1 MTFCQT
7 HEPIPVRSGGRSQRQ
22 QGCRLEVQQVSAPSH
37 LAVSNIEMSSAQ
49 IKSTLDADLCYL
61 VTRVPALCRP

>member
-1 MTFCQT
+1 
-7 HEPIPVRSGGRSQRQ
+7 
-22 QGCRLEVQQVSAPSH
+22 VQQVSAPSH